1 MPREKGIPN
10 KNGLHKYTKE
20 EVEFLRENYPKFSLL
35 ELTKMFNEKFNC
47 NIYYRT
53 LSSAMKRK
61 GIKSGR
67 TGCFEKGCISFN
79 KGKKQTEYMTPEG
92 IEQSSKTRF
101 QKGKNI
107 NKQRHKYAEVGTE
120 VVDKN
125 GYIMVRVAER
135 IENKSHQFWKF
146 KQQLI
151 YEQHYGEIPKGHKV
165 IFADGNNR
173 NFDIDNLI
181 LVSNAELLKM
191 NQYGLYYKGHAELT
205 KAGLL
210 ITKLS
215 LKRKEIENG

>member
-10 KNGLHKYTKE
+10 KNGFHKYTKE
-20 EVEFLRENYPKFSLL
+20 EIEFLRENYPKFSLL

-67 TGCFEKGCISFN
+67 TGCFEKGCIPFN

-107 NKQRHKYAEVGTE
+107 NKQRHKYAEDDEEIEKEVKRSKAIEGTA
-120 VVDKN
+120 KN
-125 GYIMVRVAER
+125 I
-135 IENKSHQFWKF
+135 IENSKTMLEAQKVALEYGRYDDNASNRI
-146 KQQLI
+146 LI
-151 YEQHYGEIPKGHKV
+151 GRDEV
-165 IFADGNNR
+165 
-173 NFDIDNLI
+173 
-181 LVSNAELLKM
+181 
-191 NQYGLYYKGHAELT
+191 
-205 KAGLL
+205 
-210 ITKLS
+210 
-215 LKRKEIENG
+215 